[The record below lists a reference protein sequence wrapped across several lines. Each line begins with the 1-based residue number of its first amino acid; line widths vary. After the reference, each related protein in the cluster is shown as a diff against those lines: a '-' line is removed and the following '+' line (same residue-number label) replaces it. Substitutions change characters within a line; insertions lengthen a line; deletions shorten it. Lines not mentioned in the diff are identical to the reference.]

1 MHFWL
6 NLWSFLDANF
16 CDVLHEHFYYCFE
29 NTFLMLLIHLFPL
42 LFWEYLKC
50 LNFVMFF
57 AVNCSPNKNL
67 SKLKFQNCKM
77 KLFQESAYWIPSYPY
92 KIQSLGSHFQ
102 TIFCEENWIYFE
114 ISWPT
119 HPHTGD
125 GHAPIKVDVHQM
137 RLDAHWCTW
146 PSLTHTHTLRFPFLS
161 FDSFVSFRTLSQTPS
176 FSKEDQEANG
186 RQIEL
191 V

>member
-1 MHFWL
+1 MFFM
-6 NLWSFLDANF
+6 NISII
-16 CDVLHEHFYYCFE
+16 VLRILL
-29 NTFLMLLIHLFPL
+29 LMLFIHLFPL

-92 KIQSLGSHFQ
+92 KIQSLGSHFK
-102 TIFCEENWIYFE
+102 TIFYEENWILF
-114 ISWPT
+114 WNLLTHTPT
-119 HPHTGD
+119 HWRWPCAYKSRCASN
-125 GHAPIKVDVHQM
+125 AP
-137 RLDAHWCTW
+137 RCTLLHMAI
-146 PSLTHTHTLRFPFLS
+146 SNTHTHTLRFPFLS